1 MILYCLKFAQL
12 VSENHV
18 PSFFFYVQIS
28 QTPTYTTDMSLPIKN
43 RSEKEIL
50 PCLYLNLK
58 AAKLNV
64 PTHHNV

>member
-18 PSFFFYVQIS
+18 PSFCFMFKFHRLL
-28 QTPTYTTDMSLPIKN
+28 PNTTDMSLPIKN